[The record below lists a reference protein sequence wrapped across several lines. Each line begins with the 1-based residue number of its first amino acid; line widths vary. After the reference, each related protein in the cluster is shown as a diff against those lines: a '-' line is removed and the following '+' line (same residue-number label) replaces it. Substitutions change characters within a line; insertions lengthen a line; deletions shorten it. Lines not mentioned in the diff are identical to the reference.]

1 VTLRIAGGF
10 GMFARITSTSPP
22 AKMMPASAA
31 TLESRLRQS
40 RVRAR
45 ARSHSRPAFSL
56 LEALMTMVILG
67 VGVLAFVEAQQS
79 FITSNAW
86 SSQAATATFL
96 ANEIREM
103 TRKLPRHDPVTGLYL
118 NGSVLVGWGRETGE
132 AVVTDLDD
140 IDDFDGLVFGATGN
154 MAGPVNLFGEVIPEV
169 DLQGA
174 VVRDSSGAAIPMR
187 GWTQAVTVR
196 KINPS
201 NPSQSVTTNT
211 FVAASGTNPGRPVD
225 KYPLKVTVV
234 VSYQGPMDASPREI
248 TRVSWIAPE

>member
-1 VTLRIAGGF
+1 ML
-10 GMFARITSTSPP
+10 ARTTSTNGTWNDVR
-22 AKMMPASAA
+22 
-31 TLESRLRQS
+31 TLQERLR
-40 RVRAR
+40 VAR
-45 ARSHSRPAFSL
+45 AGRSTRRGFTL

-118 NGSVLVGWGRETGE
+118 NGSTLVGWGRETGE
-132 AVVTDLDD
+132 STVTDLDD

-154 MAGPVNLFGEVIPEV
+154 MAGPVNLFGDEIPEV
-169 DLQGA
+169 DLQGN
-174 VVRDSSGAAIPMR
+174 VVTDTSGNPIAMR

-196 KINPS
+196 KINPN
-201 NPSQSVTTNT
+201 NPSNAVNTNT
-211 FVAASGTNPGRPVD
+211 FVAANGSNPGRAVD

-234 VSYQGPMDASPREI
+234 VSYQGPMDASAREI
-248 TRVSWIAPE
+248 TRVSWIVPE

>member
-1 VTLRIAGGF
+1 
-10 GMFARITSTSPP
+10 MFPRTTTNHSLATD
-22 AKMMPASAA
+22 AA
-31 TLESRLRQS
+31 PSLHSRLLHARTN
-40 RVRAR
+40 AR
-45 ARSHSRPAFSL
+45 ARRHSRPAFSL

-118 NGSVLVGWGRETGE
+118 NGSTLVGWGRETGE
-132 AVVTDLDD
+132 VAVTDLDD

-154 MAGPVNLFGEVIPEV
+154 MPGPVNLFGEVISEV

-174 VVRDSSGAAIPMR
+174 VVRDSSGAVVPMR

-196 KINPS
+196 KLNPA
-201 NPSQSVTTNT
+201 NAAQSVNTNT
-211 FVAASGTNPGRPVD
+211 FVAASGSNPGRPVD

>member
-1 VTLRIAGGF
+1 MRAGLNTDCLRATRLDGVH
-10 GMFARITSTSPP
+10 ARL
-22 AKMMPASAA
+22 SAA
-31 TLESRLRQS
+31 RRG
-40 RVRAR
+40 RR
-45 ARSHSRPAFSL
+45 ARSGFTL

-103 TRKLPRHDPVTGLYL
+103 TRKLPRHDPVTGLYM
-118 NGSVLVGWGRETGE
+118 NSTTLVGWGRETGE
-132 AVVTDLDD
+132 VVTTDLDD

-169 DLQGA
+169 DLQGQ
-174 VVRDSSGAAIPMR
+174 VVLDSGGHPVAMR

-196 KINPS
+196 KINPANS
-201 NPSQSVTTNT
+201 SQAILNNV
-211 FVAASGTNPGRPVD
+211 FVAASGGNPGRAVD

>member
-1 VTLRIAGGF
+1 MAAALNTHSI
-10 GMFARITSTSPP
+10 SSQ
-22 AKMMPASAA
+22 SA
-31 TLESRLRQS
+31 TLHDRL
-40 RVRAR
+40 VAAR
-45 ARSHSRPAFSL
+45 AARRNARSGFTL

-132 AVVTDLDD
+132 TTVHDLDD
-140 IDDFDGLVFGATGN
+140 IDDFDGLVFGSTGN
-154 MAGPVNLFGEVIPEV
+154 IDGPVNLFGDTIPEV

-174 VVRDSSGAAIPMR
+174 VVTDAEGNPIAMR

-196 KINPS
+196 KIDPNNPATAV
-201 NPSQSVTTNT
+201 NTNT
-211 FVAASGTNPGRPVD
+211 FVAATGTNPGRPVD
-225 KYPLKVTVV
+225 KYPMKVTVV
-234 VSYQGPMDASPREI
+234 VSYQGPMDSAPAEI

>member
-1 VTLRIAGGF
+1 MLARTTTSQSASSGF
-10 GMFARITSTSPP
+10 APLHARL
-22 AKMMPASAA
+22 M
-31 TLESRLRQS
+31 Q
-40 RVRAR
+40 AR
-45 ARSHSRPAFSL
+45 ARRHARSGFTL

-103 TRKLPRHDPVTGLYL
+103 ARKLPRHDPVTGLYL
-118 NGSVLVGWGRETGE
+118 NGSTLVGWGRETGE
-132 AVVTDLDD
+132 AVATDLDD

-154 MAGPVNLFGEVIPEV
+154 MAGPVNLFGETIPEV
-169 DLQGA
+169 DLQGN
-174 VVRDSSGAAIPMR
+174 VVNDAEGSPIAMR

-196 KINPS
+196 KLNPV
-201 NPSQSVTTNT
+201 NASQSVANAA
-211 FVAASGTNPGRPVD
+211 FVAASGGNPGRPVD

-234 VSYQGPMDASPREI
+234 VSYQGPMDATAREV
-248 TRVSWIAPE
+248 TRVSWIVPE